1 MTAVSLLRPA
11 ELIARKRDGGELSAE
26 EIDALVAGY
35 VADRI
40 PDYQV
45 AAFLM
50 AVYFRG
56 LSADELA
63 ALTDAMVR
71 SGETIDLGPLA
82 ARAVDKH
89 SSGGV
94 GDKTSL
100 VLVPLVASAGVP
112 VPKLSGRGLGHTG
125 GTLDKLEAIPGLRT
139 ALDHRAFL
147 AQVERIGCAIAA
159 QTARLVPADAR
170 LYALRDVTGTV
181 ESIPLIAASIMS
193 KKLAGGARSILL
205 DVKCGRGAFMKT
217 EEAAR
222 ALAAQMLAIG
232 RRAGRRTT
240 AVVSGMDAPLGRAVG
255 NALEV
260 AEAIDTLRG
269 AGPPD
274 LTELCLTLGGVML
287 VLGGAAPTPEA
298 GRAELRR
305 RLAQGQ
311 ALERFQAMVAAQGG
325 DPAAVERPERLPRAP
340 VQAAVPAPRGG
351 VVVAIDATAVGLAA
365 MRLGAGRATKE
376 EAIDPAVGV
385 VIERPVGV
393 EVDRGEA
400 LAIVHARDERAA
412 AAAAAEVAAAVAIGE
427 AAAPQQLIRAVLD

>member
-1 MTAVSLLRPA
+1 MIRPA
-11 ELIARKRDGGELSAE
+11 ELIVRKRDGGELRAE
-26 EIDALVAGY
+26 EIDALIAGY
-35 VADRI
+35 LADGV
-40 PDYQV
+40 PDYQM

-139 ALDHRAFL
+139 ALGREAFV
-147 AQVERIGCAIAA
+147 AQVERVGCAIAA

-181 ESIPLIAASIMS
+181 ESIPLIAASIMA
-193 KKLAGGARSILL
+193 KKLAGGARGILL

-217 EEAAR
+217 EAAAR
-222 ALAAQMLAIG
+222 ALAAEMLTIG

-240 AVVSGMDAPLGRAVG
+240 AVITAMDAPLGRAVG

-260 AEAIDTLRG
+260 AEAVSTLRG

-287 VLGGAAPTPEA
+287 ALGGVAPTPEA
-298 GRAELRR
+298 GEAELRR
-305 RLAQGQ
+305 RLARGD

-325 DPAAVERPERLPRAP
+325 DPAVTERPERLPRAP
-340 VQAAVPAPRGG
+340 VQAVVPAPRAG
-351 VVVAIDATAVGLAA
+351 VVAAIDAAAVGLAA
-365 MRLGAGRATKE
+365 MRLGAGRAAKDDT
-376 EAIDPAVGV
+376 IDPAVGV
-385 VIERPVGV
+385 VVERPVGA
-393 EVDRGEA
+393 EVGRGEA
-400 LAIVHARDERAA
+400 LAIVHARDTAA
-412 AAAAAEVAAAVAIGE
+412 AAAAVAEVGAAFAIG
-427 AAAPQQLIRAVLD
+427 AAAPPQALVRAVLA